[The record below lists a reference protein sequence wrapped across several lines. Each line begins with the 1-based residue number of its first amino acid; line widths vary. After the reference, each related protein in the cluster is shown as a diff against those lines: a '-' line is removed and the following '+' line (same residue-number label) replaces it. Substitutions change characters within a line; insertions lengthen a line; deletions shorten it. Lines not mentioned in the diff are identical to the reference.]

1 MSLRSPAIGH
11 DGGASTPRP
20 RSWHT
25 PSRDRAPTTRPPRLA
40 SGPRAKLPSRTEHGV
55 EDRLLG
61 HPIGEGVF
69 ARLRRPAKRPRGIER
84 LLSDPDRHAKAA
96 RALADE
102 YFDSSKVLP
111 RLLDA
116 AL

>member
-69 ARLRRPAKRPRGIER
+69 AFETAGEAAAGIER